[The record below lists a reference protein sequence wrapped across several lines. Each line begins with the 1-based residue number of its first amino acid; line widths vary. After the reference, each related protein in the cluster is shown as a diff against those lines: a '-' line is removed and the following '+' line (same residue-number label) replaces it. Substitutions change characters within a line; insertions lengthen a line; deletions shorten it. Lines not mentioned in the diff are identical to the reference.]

1 MGSGCSTDILS
12 GQTTPRGSGL
22 PRSSPHA
29 NRAGLQETSY
39 IHCFKLLQ
47 GVPGSENQ
55 TEMLQMLGRAWSQRK
70 YSLRCL
76 QQTMRKVGNTLKAA
90 QLMQKSRVRQGLSEY
105 HPFLHI
111 QKYQSET
118 VGRLTEQCR
127 MRCQE
132 SVDNTWLSTSFTL
145 WASNARCQH
154 RARNH
159 SAPRQ
164 RASGCHSTWTVS
176 REGEFN
182 WVFLFWD
189 TQRCT
194 WTY

>member
-1 MGSGCSTDILS
+1 MNIVGSGCSTDILG
-12 GQTTPRGSGL
+12 GQTTPTGSAL

-55 TEMLQMLGRAWSQRK
+55 AEMLHLLGKAWSQGK
-70 YSLRCL
+70 YSPRCL
-76 QQTMRKVGNTLKAA
+76 QKTMRKVGNALRAA
-90 QLMQKSRVRQGLSEY
+90 QLIQNSLSSRVRQGLSEY
-105 HPFLHI
+105 NPFIQI

-132 SVDNTWLSTSFTL
+132 SVDNTWLSTSFMVCSL
-145 WASNARCQH
+145 PAQSQKSL
-154 RARNH
+154 RAEAKSIWLSLNMNCK
-159 SAPRQ
+159 Q
-164 RASGCHSTWTVS
+164 RG
-176 REGEFN
+176 GI
-182 WVFLFWD
+182 
-189 TQRCT
+189 
-194 WTY
+194 